1 VDQGSVGEHPVL
13 RLCDQPVE
21 STSKIQK
28 KSGRGKYNYNN
39 PEICWG
45 ADGAIIQEHIM
56 SSYLPANAG
65 IMEEDS
71 WGIFAIP
78 AINLGSGVSPRVF
91 HRF

>member
-1 VDQGSVGEHPVL
+1 MWANILFSVSAINQSSLRAKHRKSQG
-13 RLCDQPVE
+13 VE
-21 STSKIQK
+21 TTTTTIL
-28 KSGRGKYNYNN
+28 NYAV
-39 PEICWG
+39 EKM
-45 ADGAIIQEHIM
+45 ATIQEHIM

-65 IMEEDS
+65 VLEEDS